1 MATSELDHL
10 DFCFTPDVSVIS
22 GPVQADDDELP
33 CMQCNRLA
41 DQVVPTASSSPP
53 AATCSVGYLHRLYR
67 RLSVHFNFSPV
78 SMAGSATNEPNRP
91 ECVRP
96 SWGRPADARPAVR
109 GQNAALPVHV
119 SGKSTRQAR
128 GASWARL
135 TRPPDLHSS
144 VHPYADGSIDVLIFP
159 PTTISR
165 NRSMAPRK
173 KRRTVHAR
181 NRPRASEEEHCAAL
195 HRSRAQLGLQSSE
208 PPSRLLTAMSHL
220 LSPAGLFSALNT

>member
-1 MATSELDHL
+1 MMSCHACNATAWL
-10 DFCFTPDVSVIS
+10 T
-22 GPVQADDDELP
+22 
-33 CMQCNRLA
+33 
-41 DQVVPTASSSPP
+41 
-53 AATCSVGYLHRLYR
+53 RLYR
-67 RLSVHFNFSPV
+67 PHLLLRPERAVWVSCTGCTDGSVFTFSPV